1 MALSQRTDLAGRTVI
16 YTDVA
21 EITRENVL
29 EVLDK
34 ASKVHENNA
43 KDIDYL
49 YRYYKGEQPIL
60 NRTKEFREE
69 INNKIVENRANEI
82 VSFKVGYLM
91 GEPIQYVNQGD
102 DEYSDIVTQL
112 NDFMRYEDK
121 EARDKSIVTWNTI
134 CGTAYRMV
142 LSDEDVV
149 KRMAKEKGAY
159 EGDEAPFELYT
170 LDPQKTFVV
179 YYSGF
184 TNDRMMG
191 VTMLKTVEGQ
201 TKYVGYTNQF
211 YFEAVEGNLEV
222 WEAHTYG
229 AVPIVEYP
237 ANEARLGAFETVL
250 PLLDSINTIES
261 NRVDGVEQIIQ
272 SILVLKGTDAT
283 DDDFAMAK
291 AYGGLKIPKE
301 GDAFYLSTV
310 LNQSETQTLVDYIY
324 NSVLTICGMP
334 NRNGGTSTSDTGSAV
349 IYRDGWWS
357 AETRARDS
365 EGNFKS
371 SEREFLKIALRIM
384 NKANTTAPDLRS
396 SHIEI
401 RFTRRNYENIT
412 EKSNVLVTMLNND
425 KIHPKLAFE
434 HSGMFV
440 DPEIAY
446 RMSEEYRQNNIEAEA
461 TELDNLARRD
471 INTEKNVI
479 NNV

>member
-34 ASKVHENNA
+34 ASKVHEKNA

-49 YRYYKGEQPIL
+49 YQYYKGQQPIL
-60 NRTKEFREE
+60 NRQKEFREE

-91 GEPIQYVNQGD
+91 GEPVQYVNQGD
-102 DEYSDIVTQL
+102 DEYSDVVTQL

-121 EARDKSIVTWNTI
+121 EAKDKSIVTWNTI

-149 KRMAKEKGAY
+149 KRMVSGA
-159 EGDEAPFELYT
+159 ETDEAPFELYT

-191 VTMLKTVEGQ
+191 VTMLTTEEGQ

-211 YFEAVEGNLEV
+211 YFEVVEGELIA
-222 WEAHTYG
+222 WENHPYNG
-229 AVPIVEYP
+229 VPIIEYP
-237 ANEARLGAFETVL
+237 ANEARLGAFEIVL

-261 NRVDGVEQIIQ
+261 NRVDGIEQIIQ

-283 DDDFAMAK
+283 DEDFAMAK

-301 GDAFYLSTV
+301 GDAFYISTV

-324 NSVLTICGMP
+324 DSVLTICGMP

-371 SEREFLKIALRIM
+371 SEREFLKMALRIV
-384 NKANTTAPDLRS
+384 NKANTQAPDLRS

-440 DPEIAY
+440 DPEIAF
-446 RMSEEYRQNNIEAEA
+446 RMSEEYRQKNIQDEVN
-461 TELDNLARRD
+461 ELDNLARQD
-471 INTEKNVI
+471 INAEKNVI
-479 NNV
+479 DNV